1 MAKARYDRKVRG
13 QRKQVSRKFI
23 LSEPV
28 KESWR
33 TFLVAYA
40 RSTRELDRRLQ
51 EAGHIPLDVYDVL
64 VTLEYQADGRLRLKD
79 LAERIVSS
87 RSGLSR
93 LVDRLEDKGYV
104 RRERC
109 ARDRRGQF
117 AVLTDEGRAAR
128 FAAWS
133 VLEPAIQDLWGE
145 LVTADHA
152 RELTELFTAV
162 CERANPRLGASHI
175 AETGQ
180 D

>member
-1 MAKARYDRKVRG
+1 MSTDRT
-13 QRKQVSRKFI
+13 

-40 RSTRELDRRLQ
+40 RCTRELDYRLQ
-51 EAGHIPLDVYDVL
+51 ESGHIPLDVYDVL
-64 VTLEYQADGRLRLKD
+64 VTLEYQTESRLRLKD
-79 LAERIVSS
+79 LADRIVSS

-104 RRERC
+104 RREAC
-109 ARDRRGQF
+109 TRDKRGLY
-117 AVLTDEGRAAR
+117 AVLTPEGQAAR
-128 FAAWS
+128 LAAWK

-162 CERANPRLGASHI
+162 CERASPRLGASHSV
-175 AETGQ
+175 ETSEG
-180 D
+180 